1 MGQQS
6 GDSTDVAALQA
17 NRRRWNFWSR
27 HWGLVERDS
36 AGIRRETVDV
46 AGIEPGDTVLDLGC
60 GPGVNFEL
68 LREAVGADGS
78 VVGVDLSDGM
88 VSRARA
94 RVREHDWQNVTVVH
108 ADGTRLP
115 VAPETVDAAVAT
127 TALVAMPDIRAA
139 VTDVHDALRPGGR
152 FAMYE
157 LRLVPDGPAR
167 ILNPLVGRFFR
178 LFGNWNG
185 DEPVLDVVES
195 VFGAVTEHASYA
207 LGTNVVAVAEK
218 DA

>member
-1 MGQQS
+1 MGQRS
-6 GDSTDVAALQA
+6 PESADSASLQA
-17 NRRRWNFWSR
+17 SRRRWNFWSR
-27 HWGLVERDS
+27 HWGLIERDS
-36 AGIRRETVDV
+36 AGIRRETVGL
-46 AGIEPGDTVLDLGC
+46 AGLRPGDTVLDLGC

-68 LREAVGADGS
+68 LREAVGPDGA

-94 RVREHDWQNVTVVH
+94 RVRDHDWQNVTVVQ

-115 VAPETVDAAVAT
+115 VAPGTVDAAVAT
-127 TALVAMPDIRAA
+127 TALVAMPDIPAA
-139 VTDVHDALRPGGR
+139 VTGIHDALRPGGR

-157 LRLVPDGPAR
+157 LRFVPGGPAR
-167 ILNPLVGRFFR
+167 VLNPLVGRFFR
-178 LFGNWNG
+178 LFGNWNA